1 MEEVFIKAHDGYNLC
16 LNIYEAENPKAVV
29 QIAHGMEEHQGRYK
43 SFAGML
49 VSNGYIVVSADMR
62 GHGKMAKTLGFF
74 KRQNGYKSLIN
85 DQVRVTKYIKERY
98 QNLNLFLFAHSMG
111 SIISRVVLQN
121 YSKLYDKV
129 VFSGY
134 PNYRAAAK
142 LGIKIAN
149 SLTEKHS
156 SKYKSKLLTSIEF
169 KFFNFMVW
177 NPKTKV
183 DWMCYNRDVI
193 DEYLKDPLCGFGF
206 TSSAF
211 SDLFTLVV
219 IMNDYKKYKKV
230 NPNLSMLFIRGAN
243 DPSTGGVSGSTKSVE
258 VMKKAGFKN
267 ITKIDYQKMRHEV
280 INEKENQMVY
290 DDILS
295 FFEA

>member
-1 MEEVFIKAHDGYNLC
+1 MEEILIKAHDGYNLY
-16 LNIYEAENPKAVV
+16 LNIYEAKAPKAIV

-43 SFAGML
+43 RFAEML
-49 VSNGYIVVSADMR
+49 VKNGYTVVSADMR
-62 GHGKMAKTLGFF
+62 GHGKMAKTRGFF
-74 KRQNGYKSLIN
+74 KRKEGYKSLIN
-85 DQVRVTKYIKERY
+85 DQIRVTKYIKERFAGFK
-98 QNLNLFLFAHSMG
+98 LFLFAHSMG

-121 YSKLYDKV
+121 YSKFYDKV
-129 VFSGY
+129 VLSGY
-134 PNYRAAAK
+134 PNYRASAK

-149 SLTEKHS
+149 ALTEKHG

-183 DWMCYNRDVI
+183 DWMCYNRDI
-193 DEYLKDPLCGFGF
+193 INEYLSDPLCGFGF

-219 IMNDYKKYKKV
+219 LMNDYKRYKKV
-230 NPNLSMLFIRGAN
+230 NPELSMLFIRGMN

-258 VMKKAGFKN
+258 VMKKAGFRN
-267 ITKIDYQKMRHEV
+267 ITKIDYPKMRHEV
-280 INEKENQMVY
+280 INEKENQKVY

>member
-1 MEEVFIKAHDGYNLC
+1 MEEVLIKAHDGYNLL
-16 LNIYEAENPKAVV
+16 LNVYEAEQPKAVV

-43 SFAGML
+43 KFAEML
-49 VSNGYIVVSADMR
+49 VQNGYTVVSADMR

-74 KRQNGYKSLIN
+74 KRQNGYRTLIN
-85 DQVRVTKYIKERY
+85 DQVRVTKYIKERFAS
-98 QNLNLFLFAHSMG
+98 LKLFLFAHSMG

-121 YSKLYDKV
+121 HSKLYDKV

-134 PNYRAAAK
+134 PNYRASAK

-149 SLTEKHS
+149 ALTEKHG
-156 SKYKSKLLTSIEF
+156 SKYKSKLMTSLEF

-183 DWMCYNRDVI
+183 DWMCYNKEVI
-193 DEYLKDPLCGFGF
+193 DEYLKDSLCGAGF
-206 TSSAF
+206 TCSAF

-219 IMNDYKKYKKV
+219 MMHDYKKYKKV
-230 NPNLSMLFIRGAN
+230 NQNLSMLFLRGAN
-243 DPSTGGVSGSTKSVE
+243 DPSTGGVSGSMKSVE
-258 VMKKAGFKN
+258 VMKRAGFKN

-280 INEKENQMVY
+280 INEKENQKVY

-295 FFEA
+295 FFEV